1 MHTGEAPRAAG
12 RMRGLPGSGERAAS
26 GTENKG
32 AAKKGKLKFLRE
44 KGNMPCIRD
53 AAPELPG
60 GNDSAPPA

>member
-32 AAKKGKLKFLRE
+32 AAKKGKAEVSAGEGEYAMYSGR
-44 KGNMPCIRD
+44 R
-53 AAPELPG
+53 PG
-60 GNDSAPPA
+60 ASRR